1 MDGRLLNIPESVSL
15 ALHALKML
23 AREEGGMLTSKELAE
38 LTGMSANHL
47 SKVLRRLVVGG
58 VLSAS
63 KGPGG
68 GFYLSKEQQARNLI
82 DVYLLFEPFPFNNGC
97 IYETS
102 PHCDK
107 RKCVFGTLIC
117 DLNKRFFEHF
127 NNTTVGE
134 LSDNDC
140 PKK

>member
-1 MDGRLLNIPESVSL
+1 M

-68 GFYLSKEQQARNLI
+68 GFYLSKEQQARKLI
-82 DVYLLFEPFPFNNGC
+82 DVYLLFEPFPFDNGC

-127 NNTTVGE
+127 NNTTIGE